1 MWTNN
6 GRNWYSEE
14 EINRLKEELEN
25 LSFKYSLAEKQNIA
39 IQRHYTEVLNEN
51 KRLKELIEVKNGK

>member
-1 MWTNN
+1 MWKHNN
-6 GRNWYSEE
+6 KNWYSEE
-14 EINRLKEELEN
+14 EINQIKEELEN

-51 KRLKELIEVKNGK
+51 KKLKEMLNPS